1 MNILSD
7 WSDQDRRAYGSE
19 IQTFSHN
26 LAQSGLFTDAALA
39 SLLDRHPRHL
49 VDVCTMIEQ
58 SGAVDDEFPHQHC
71 TVDPGDATGAELV
84 EAAKSGAIWINV
96 REAMNQDPAYQD
108 LLDQAYTELE
118 DRTAARARARNRR
131 GGILISSPIAKVP
144 YHCDPTQ
151 TLLWHIRGRKRVF
164 VYPTTDEFLPDEAYE
179 AIVLGERDQDVPY
192 KASFDEA
199 AQVFD
204 LPDNTLVCWPHTSP
218 HRVENQGFCVS
229 MVMECTTKES
239 AVRNGAMYFNGLI
252 RRHFGATPSWAD
264 MSPTSRIATSFAGL
278 VLRKLGAHRGHVRQD
293 FVRFRINPGRP
304 STLSPVPAYIRN
316 F

>member
-1 MNILSD
+1 MNILSH

-58 SGAVDDEFPHQHC
+58 SGETSNEFPHQHC
-71 TVDPGDATGAELV
+71 TVDPGNATGAELV

-96 REAMNQDPAYQD
+96 REAMNQDPAYQAM
-108 LLDQAYTELE
+108 LEQTYTELE
-118 DRTAARARARNRR
+118 DRTATRSRKRNRR

-164 VYPTTDEFLPDEAYE
+164 VYPTTETFLPDEAYE

-239 AVRNGAMYFNGLI
+239 ALRNGAMYFNGLM
-252 RRHFGATPSWAD
+252 RRHFGAQPSWAQ
-264 MSPTSRIATSFAGL
+264 MSPGGRIATSFAGL

-293 FVRFRINPGRP
+293 FVRFRIDP
-304 STLSPVPAYIRN
+304 SQPSILSPVPAYLRN